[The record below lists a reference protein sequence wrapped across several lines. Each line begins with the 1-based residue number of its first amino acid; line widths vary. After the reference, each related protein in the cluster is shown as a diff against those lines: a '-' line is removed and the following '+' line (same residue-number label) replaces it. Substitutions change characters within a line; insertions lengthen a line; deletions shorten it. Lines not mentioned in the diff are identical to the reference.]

1 MQNIIFDPIK
11 RRNAKQRAQNRAQ
24 ICAKQDSF
32 FLHKEMSEVL
42 ADRLSVTNR
51 EFKNIAIL
59 FQNGFSAELETIIKN
74 HAKNTNGIFT
84 QIAFPT
90 LGASQHTTDN
100 FAASENLELPSQAYD
115 LIISIFDLH
124 WMNDLPGAFAQ
135 INKSLKPDG
144 LFAAVLPSQG
154 TLEALNECL
163 VEAEMQLKSGASMR
177 VDPFP
182 QVRQLGDLLRRANF
196 KLPVA
201 DVEQRTIRY
210 SSIKKLVSDLR
221 NVGATHMGQ
230 NTNNISKA
238 IWEKALNLYKERY
251 SANDSK
257 LPVEIS
263 CTFLSGWKDHA
274 SQQKPLKPGAAEHK
288 LSDFLS

>member
-1 MQNIIFDPIK
+1 MQNIIFDPLK
-11 RRNAKQRAQNRAQ
+11 RHNAKCRANNRAKN
-24 ICAKQDSF
+24 CVEQDSF

-51 EFKNIAIL
+51 EFKNTAIL
-59 FQNGFSAELETIIKN
+59 FQNGFSADLQNIIKN
-74 HAKNTNGIFT
+74 HTSNTNGTFT
-84 QIAFPT
+84 QIAFPA
-90 LGASQHTTDN
+90 LDKNHNISKNVAI
-100 FAASENLELPSQAYD
+100 SENLQLPSQTYD
-115 LIISIFDLH
+115 LVISVFDLH
-124 WMNDLPGAFAQ
+124 WINDLPGAFAQ

-163 VEAEMQLKSGASMR
+163 IEAEMHYKSGASMR

-210 SSIKKLVSDLR
+210 SSITKLVSDLR
-221 NVGATHMGQ
+221 NVGATHMGK
-230 NTNNISKA
+230 NTNRISKA
-238 IWEKALNLYKERY
+238 IWGKTLDLYKERY
-251 SANDSK
+251 AANDTK
-257 LPVEIS
+257 LPVEVS
-263 CTFLSGWKDHA
+263 CTFLSGWKDHS
-274 SQQKPLKPGAAEHK
+274 SQQQPLKPGAAEHK